1 MRYPTSL
8 SLATIAILAG
18 STLAAAEPAPA
29 PKPTIAKI
37 CTTCHK
43 AEVGVLRGYFDNVSL
58 KSKAIQIKID
68 DATEVLPFDEKS
80 FQVVNEKRENGDVS
94 LLKDQK
100 LKKGHEVKVEFKEEN
115 GVKKALKLTAK
126 PPVELPK
133 EVLLSTSDLEKLVAK
148 GPEKGKYFLFDSRP
162 ALRFNEGAIPTA
174 VNLPYPA
181 FDKMAE
187 KLLPSDKNALVI
199 FYCAGVTCNMS
210 PASMKKA
217 AALGY
222 TNVKVYRDGMPA
234 WSEKHYGVLSA
245 QALKETWLDK
255 GMSHVLLDARPAAAT
270 KKGFITGAV
279 SFPAAKAAKLAASLK
294 LAQKKAPLIV
304 YDEAGGKDGIKA
316 AQALVKAG
324 YGNVKLLSGGYAAW
338 QKAGFS
344 VATGTMA
351 TKAVYVAKP
360 KPGEIEVAEFRK
372 LAASLPDSF
381 MIIDV
386 RTPEETANGMLK
398 NARNVPLTQLRERL
412 SDLPKDK
419 MLLLQCNT
427 GNQAEMAYHTLKE
440 LGYSNVRF
448 LNAKTTFAK
457 DGSFTITKD

>member
-8 SLATIAILAG
+8 SLATLAILAG
-18 STLAAAEPAPA
+18 STLAVAEPPQ
-29 PKPTIAKI
+29 KPTIAKI

-43 AEVGVLRGYFDNVSL
+43 AEAGVLRGYFDNVSL
-58 KSKAIQIKID
+58 KSRAIQLKID
-68 DATEVLPFDEKS
+68 DTTEVLPFDDKS
-80 FQVVNEKRENGDVS
+80 FQVVNEKRETGDVS
-94 LLKDQK
+94 LLKDHK
-100 LKKGHEVKVEFKEEN
+100 LKKGHEVKVEYREEN
-115 GVKKALKLTAK
+115 GVKRALKLTAK

-133 EVLLSTSDLEKLVAK
+133 EVLLSTADVEKLVAK

-187 KLLPSDKNALVI
+187 KLLPADKNALVI

-255 GMSHVLLDARPAAAT
+255 GMSHVLLDSRPAGAA
-270 KKGFITGAV
+270 KKGFIAGAV
-279 SFPAAKAAKLAASLK
+279 SFPAGKAAKSLK
-294 LAQKKAPLIV
+294 LSQKKAPIIV
-304 YDEAGGKDGIKA
+304 YDEAGGKDGVKA

-324 YGNVKLLSGGYAAW
+324 YGNVKLLSGGFAAW

-344 VATGTMA
+344 VATGKLA

-360 KPGEIEVAEFRK
+360 KPGEIEVAEFQK
-372 LAASLPDSF
+372 YAASLPNSF

-398 NARNVPLTQLRERL
+398 NAKNVPLTQLRERL
-412 SDLPKDK
+412 AELPKDK

-440 LGYSNVRF
+440 LGYSNVKF